1 MWFFPQRAYSLLCL
15 NIKPLNS
22 TAPREVIYKDDNMN
36 DNISQVLQLS
46 SLRWDM
52 VLRMTN
58 NYVMLRIKSYH
69 FCGTQLLFSCSV
81 VSDSL
86 LPHGLQHARL
96 LCPSPSPGACSHS
109 CHWVNDDIQPSHHL
123 SSPSSPALDLSQH
136 QGLFQ
141 WVSSSHQE
149 LNNHLLNKLGNRNC
163 QRDRSAWVGEVGS
176 LQRKMNFCVLQPG
189 TLRPAINNAVRDI
202 WWRLGYGSRWSEDWV
217 SFCTRIQKHF
227 LLWSHFLPIPS
238 WNEALSHT
246 VLILR
251 SHWS

>member
-1 MWFFPQRAYSLLCL
+1 MAHNCCSVAQLCL
-15 NIKPLNS
+15 TLCYPMDCS
-22 TAPREVIYKDDNMN
+22 MPGFSVHH
-36 DNISQVLQLS
+36 QLPE
-46 SLRWDM
+46 LAQIHVHR
-52 VLRMTN
+52 V
-58 NYVMLRIKSYH
+58 
-69 FCGTQLLFSCSV
+69 
-81 VSDSL
+81 
-86 LPHGLQHARL
+86 
-96 LCPSPSPGACSHS
+96 GAA
-109 CHWVNDDIQPSHHL
+109 IQPSHHL